1 MVQGEG
7 PEYETIALCGSN
19 CGIGDIAALVK
30 FNELCDEWGMDTI
43 SSGSVLGLAMD
54 LTEKGIKDFG
64 VRFGDVE
71 SYLKAPELMAT
82 RTGVGRGAGA
92 RLEAPGREVR
102 RARAGHGGQE
112 PRAARATT
120 RAAPSA

>member
-7 PEYETIALCGSN
+7 PEYETIALCGAN
-19 CGIGDIAALVK
+19 CGIGDIAALIK

-43 SSGSVLGLAMD
+43 STGSVLGLAMD

-71 SYLKAPELMAT
+71 GYLKAPELMAT
-82 RTGVGRGAGA
+82 RTGIGAELALGA
-92 RLEAPGREVR
+92 RAW
-102 RARAGHGGQE
+102 
-112 PRAARATT
+112 PRSTASPSWPWRSRTSSCRATT
-120 RAAPSA
+120 RAARSA